1 MQELDKKDRELLN
14 AARAAITKNY
24 DGEKF
29 MHTVGA
35 AVRCADGKIFTGVN
49 VYSVHGAC
57 AEQVALG
64 AAITNGERDFA
75 AVVAVRG
82 GDGEEILPPCG
93 NCRQILCDYAPDCMV
108 ILGTAQGPRAS
119 CCPLHTRSNRSNG
132 KKSAK
137 KILRRLNFSAFTV
150 FLDKFFV

>member
-82 GDGEEILPPCG
+82 SDGEEILPPCG
-93 NCRQILCDYAPDCMV
+93 N
-108 ILGTAQGPRAS
+108 
-119 CCPLHTRSNRSNG
+119 
-132 KKSAK
+132 
-137 KILRRLNFSAFTV
+137 
-150 FLDKFFV
+150 